1 MGVQHRGLRWIAL
14 AMAGVLA
21 ACSPQAGSESRQDGA
36 TAEAAPSVH
45 PASGL
50 ELIPVTV
57 TTADGEYE
65 FTAEVAATSEEQA
78 RGLMFR
84 TELGP
89 DEAMIF
95 PRQGDV
101 ASFWMKN
108 TPLPLDIIFIG
119 EDRRIINIAAR
130 TTPYSLDSV
139 SALGPTS
146 AVLEIPGG
154 RAEELGIEAG
164 DRVEW

>member
-1 MGVQHRGLRWIAL
+1 MTWAAKGA
-14 AMAGVLA
+14 AGVLLCA
-21 ACSPQAGSESRQDGA
+21 LMACSPQQGGENASAVTASA
-36 TAEAAPSVH
+36 TH
-45 PASGL
+45 PVSGL
-50 ELIPVTV
+50 ELVPVTV
-57 TTADGEYE
+57 ETDDGAHR
-65 FTAEVAATSEEQA
+65 FTAEVARSAEEQA

-95 PRQGDV
+95 PRDGDI

-108 TPLPLDIIFIG
+108 TPLPLDIVFIG
-119 EDRRIINIAAR
+119 RDRRILNIAAR

-139 SALGPTS
+139 TAVGPTS

-154 RAEELGIEAG
+154 RAEELGIEPG